1 MLCVFSALFTASAGS
16 HGATGLAGAA
26 RQHHH
31 PVSFLS
37 VAGRMVCVCVCVWKW
52 GVCVW
57 KWGVFV
63 RVLCRCVSKR
73 KRDLCVHFM

>member
-16 HGATGLAGAA
+16 RSATGLAGVA

-37 VAGRMVCVCVCVWKW
+37 VAGRMVCVCVGW
-52 GVCVW
+52 GV
-57 KWGVFV
+57 GVL
-63 RVLCRCVSKR
+63 VLCGCVSKR
-73 KRDLCVHFM
+73 KRGIYVCM